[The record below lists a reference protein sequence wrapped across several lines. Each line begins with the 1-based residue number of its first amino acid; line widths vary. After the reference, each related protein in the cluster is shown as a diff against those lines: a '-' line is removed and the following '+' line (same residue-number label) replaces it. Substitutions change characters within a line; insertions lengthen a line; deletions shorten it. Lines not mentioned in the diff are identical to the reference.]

1 MKNKPRHKSFIQF
14 NSFPN
19 CAVFTPQLP
28 FTPQVSLLL
37 SCLPSFAFFIPL
49 LSSLLNCRY
58 PQLYSLLSCLH
69 SSAASL
75 FSCLHFSASST
86 TLPYASTV
94 FPPQL
99 SSLLSCFH
107 FSKAVYTPQMSLPP
121 AVFSPQLSSLLSYS
135 ILYLPLTCLH
145 SSTVSTPQ
153 LLHSSAVFTSQRL
166 HFLAVFASQLFLL
179 RSCLHSSDVFIP

>member
-1 MKNKPRHKSFIQF
+1 MKPTVSITKQCFLFCFCLCWIVKEFSSQSWQFFLFDVNLFLPVFCPLHYKLSTEASHEMKNKARHKSFIQF

-99 SSLLSCFH
+99 SSLLSCLL
-107 FSKAVYTPQMSLPP
+107 FS
-121 AVFSPQLSSLLSYS
+121 AVFTPQLSSLLWC
-135 ILYLPLTCLH
+135 IH
-145 SSTVSTPQ
+145 S
-153 LLHSSAVFTSQRL
+153 LAVFT
-166 HFLAVFASQLFLL
+166 
-179 RSCLHSSDVFIP
+179 P